1 MDLKKYFEDEPYGAK
16 VEFAKHF
23 GITPTWLSLLI
34 SGKRRPSPALAKWIE
49 RDTRKAVTAKELR
62 PDLFGD

>member
-1 MDLKKYFEDEPYGAK
+1 MNLKKYFSDEPYGAK
-16 VEFAKHF
+16 VEFARHF

-34 SGKRRPSPALAKWIE
+34 SGKRKPSATLAKRIE

-62 PDLFGD
+62 PDLFE